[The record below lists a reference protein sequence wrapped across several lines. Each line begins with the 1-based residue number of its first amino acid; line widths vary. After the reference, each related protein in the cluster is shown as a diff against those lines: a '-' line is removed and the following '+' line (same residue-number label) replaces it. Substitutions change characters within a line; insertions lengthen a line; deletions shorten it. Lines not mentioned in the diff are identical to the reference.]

1 MSASSKASSADPNQ
15 GKTATQRKP
24 VNLANSTSAPIN
36 RPGMTGHHY
45 DDSNDDGLEILSP
58 VHHPEQELRV
68 ALKTL
73 GAGGAG
79 EEDWEHKCFCLII
92 MRRLAAHHRHLLLG
106 QLHNVTMV
114 VEKEVSSKKIINACS
129 S

>member
-1 MSASSKASSADPNQ
+1 MPSKLPIKKKMMSASSKASSADPNQ

-73 GAGGAG
+73 GGAGGAG
-79 EEDWEHKCFCLII
+79 ARRGCFATGFGSALDAFDEADII
-92 MRRLAAHHRHLLLG
+92 FFLR
-106 QLHNVTMV
+106 
-114 VEKEVSSKKIINACS
+114 
-129 S
+129 